1 MKLIERTDYLNR
13 LKRLKGTPDIKI
25 ITGIRRS
32 GKSEL
37 LRAYRTHLENTYSNQ
52 SSKLYASAKHAQLPN
67 TLQQQNN
74 LDNQQLNIISI
85 DFNNL
90 NYENLKNYK
99 SLFEYVESRY
109 IPGAYNVL
117 MIDEVQLCPKFE
129 LAINSLHNSNKYDI
143 YLTGSNA
150 FLLSSD
156 LATLF
161 SGRFVEIPVFPFSFA
176 EYCEYFEI
184 TSNFNDALQKYLQQ
198 GGLAGSYVYA
208 NQDDAKAYIKNVYT
222 TLVKRD
228 LVDKYAISEVSL
240 LDSICEFLMDNI
252 ANLTTANNVSSI
264 LKQNQIETT
273 HITVGNYLKYLCNA
287 FMFYKVKRYDIRGK
301 KYLETNEKY
310 YLADTALRYAILGT
324 RNMDY
329 GRAYENI
336 VALELMR
343 RGYSIY
349 VGKLYQKEVDFVAV
363 KASEKLYIQVS
374 DNISDDTTLARE
386 LSPLKAIKDSYPK
399 ILLANTRHD
408 SYDIEGIRVID
419 IAQWLLEA
427 NTPFSL

>member
-74 LDNQQLNIISI
+74 LNNQQLNIISI

-99 SLFEYVESRY
+99 SLFKYVESRY

-161 SGRFVEIPVFPFSFA
+161 SGRFIEIPIFPFSFA

-184 TSNFNDALQKYLQQ
+184 TSNFNDALQRYLQQ

-208 NQDDAKAYIKNVYT
+208 NQDDAEAYIKNVYT

-264 LKQNQIETT
+264 LKQNHIETT

-349 VGKLYQKEVDFVAV
+349 VGKLYQKEVDFVAI

-374 DNISDDTTLARE
+374 DNISDDSTLERE

-419 IAQWLLEA
+419 IAQWLLSA
-427 NTPFSL
+427 N

>member
-74 LDNQQLNIISI
+74 LNNQQLNIISI

-99 SLFEYVESRY
+99 SLFKYVESRY

-161 SGRFVEIPVFPFSFA
+161 SGRFIEIPVFPFSFA
-176 EYCEYFEI
+176 EYCEYFEVEN
-184 TSNFNDALQKYLQQ
+184 NFNDALQKYLQQ

-208 NQDDAKAYIKNVYT
+208 NQDDAEAYIKNVYT

-228 LVDKYAISEVSL
+228 LVDKYSISEVSL

-264 LKQNQIETT
+264 LKQNHIETT

-349 VGKLYQKEVDFVAV
+349 VGKLYQKEVDFVAI

-374 DNISDDTTLARE
+374 DNISDDSTLERE

-419 IAQWLLEA
+419 IAQWLLSA
-427 NTPFSL
+427 N

>member
-37 LRAYRTHLENTYSNQ
+37 LRAYSKYLENTYSNQ
-52 SSKLYASAKHAQLPN
+52 NSKLYASAKHAQQPN
-67 TLQQQNN
+67 KLQQQNN
-74 LDNQQLNIISI
+74 SNNQELNIISI

-109 IPGAYNVL
+109 IPEAYNVL

-161 SGRFVEIPVFPFSFA
+161 SGRFIEIPVFPFSFA
-176 EYCEYFEI
+176 EYCEYFEVKN
-184 TSNFNDALQKYLQQ
+184 NFNNALQKYLQH

-208 NQDDAKAYIKNVYT
+208 NQDDAQAYIKNVYT

-264 LKQNQIETT
+264 LKKNHIETT

-343 RGYSIY
+343 RGYAIY
-349 VGKLYQKEVDFVAV
+349 VGKLYQKEVDFVAI
-363 KASEKLYIQVS
+363 KASEKFYIQVS
-374 DNISDDTTLARE
+374 DNISDDATLERE
-386 LSPLKAIKDSYPK
+386 LSPLKAIKDAYPK

-419 IAQWLLEA
+419 IAQWLLST
-427 NTPFSL
+427 N

>member
-37 LRAYRTHLENTYSNQ
+37 LRAYRTYLENTYSNQ

-67 TLQQQNN
+67 ALQQQDNSNN
-74 LDNQQLNIISI
+74 HELNIINI

-208 NQDDAKAYIKNVYT
+208 NQDDAEAYIKNVYT

-343 RGYSIY
+343 RGYTIY

-363 KASEKLYIQVS
+363 KASKKLYIQVS
-374 DNISDDTTLARE
+374 DNISDDATLERE
-386 LSPLKAIKDSYPK
+386 LSPLKAIKDAYPK

-408 SYDIEGIRVID
+408 SYDVEGIRVID
-419 IAQWLLEA
+419 IAQWLIGA
-427 NTPFSL
+427 N

>member
-13 LKRLKGTPDIKI
+13 LKRVKCTPDIKI

-37 LRAYRTHLENTYSNQ
+37 LRAYCTYLENTYGNQ
-52 SSKLYASAKHAQLPN
+52 SNKLYTSAKHAHQPN
-67 TLQQQNN
+67 ELQPANTNN
-74 LDNQQLNIISI
+74 KELNIISI

-109 IPGAYNVL
+109 VPEAYNVL

-161 SGRFVEIPVFPFSFA
+161 SGRFIEIPVFPFSFA

-208 NQDDAKAYIKNVYT
+208 NQDDAEAYIKNVYT
-222 TLVKRD
+222 TLVKHD
-228 LVDKYAISEVSL
+228 LVDKCAISEVSL

-264 LKQNQIETT
+264 LKKNQIETT
-273 HITVGNYLKYLCNA
+273 HVTVGNYLKYLCNA

-329 GRAYENI
+329 GKAYENI

-343 RGYSIY
+343 RGYTIH

-363 KASEKLYIQVS
+363 KASKKLYIQVS
-374 DNISDDTTLARE
+374 DNISDDATLERE
-386 LSPLKAIKDSYPK
+386 LSPLKAIKDAYPK

-419 IAQWLLEA
+419 IAQWLLNA
-427 NTPFSL
+427 STPFSL

>member
-37 LRAYRTHLENTYSNQ
+37 LRAYRTYLENTYSNQ

-67 TLQQQNN
+67 ALQQQDNSNN
-74 LDNQQLNIISI
+74 HELNIINI

-329 GRAYENI
+329 GGAYENI

-343 RGYSIY
+343 RGYTIY

-363 KASEKLYIQVS
+363 KASKKLYIQVS
-374 DNISDDTTLARE
+374 DNISDDATLERE
-386 LSPLKAIKDSYPK
+386 LSPLKAIKDAYPK

-408 SYDIEGIRVID
+408 SYDVEGIRVID
-419 IAQWLLEA
+419 IAQWLIVA
-427 NTPFSL
+427 K

>member
-37 LRAYRTHLENTYSNQ
+37 LRAYRTYLENTYSNQ

-67 TLQQQNN
+67 ALQQQDNSNN
-74 LDNQQLNIISI
+74 HELNIINI

-329 GRAYENI
+329 GGAYENI

-343 RGYSIY
+343 RGYTIY

-363 KASEKLYIQVS
+363 KASKKLYIQVS
-374 DNISDDTTLARE
+374 DNISDDATLERE
-386 LSPLKAIKDSYPK
+386 LSPLKAIKDAYPK
-399 ILLANTRHD
+399 ILFANTRHD
-408 SYDIEGIRVID
+408 SYDVEGIRVID
-419 IAQWLLEA
+419 IAQWLIVA
-427 NTPFSL
+427 K

>member
-32 GKSEL
+32 GKFEL
-37 LRAYRTHLENTYSNQ
+37 LRAYRTYLENTYSNQ
-52 SSKLYASAKHAQLPN
+52 SSKLYTSAKHAQLPN
-67 TLQQQNN
+67 ALQQQDNSNN
-74 LDNQQLNIISI
+74 HELNIINI

-208 NQDDAKAYIKNVYT
+208 NQDDAEAYIKNAYT

-343 RGYSIY
+343 RGYTIY

-363 KASEKLYIQVS
+363 KASKKLYIQVS
-374 DNISDDTTLARE
+374 DNISDDATLERE
-386 LSPLKAIKDSYPK
+386 LSPLKAIKDAYPK

-419 IAQWLLEA
+419 IAQWLLG
-427 NTPFSL
+427 TK

>member
-37 LRAYRTHLENTYSNQ
+37 LRAYRTYLENTYSNQ

-67 TLQQQNN
+67 ALQQQDNSNN
-74 LDNQQLNIISI
+74 HELNIINI

-143 YLTGSNA
+143 YLTRSNA

-329 GRAYENI
+329 GGAYENI

-343 RGYSIY
+343 RGYTIY

-363 KASEKLYIQVS
+363 KASKKLYIQVS
-374 DNISDDTTLARE
+374 DNISDDATLERE
-386 LSPLKAIKDSYPK
+386 LSPLKAIKDAYPK

-408 SYDIEGIRVID
+408 SYDVEGIRVID
-419 IAQWLLEA
+419 IAQWLIVA
-427 NTPFSL
+427 K

>member
-37 LRAYRTHLENTYSNQ
+37 LRAYRTYLENTYSNQ

-67 TLQQQNN
+67 ALQQQDNSNN
-74 LDNQQLNIISI
+74 HELNIINI

-343 RGYSIY
+343 RGYTIY

-363 KASEKLYIQVS
+363 NASKKLYIQVS
-374 DNISDDTTLARE
+374 DNISDDATLERE
-386 LSPLKAIKDSYPK
+386 LSPLKAIKDSYTK

-408 SYDIEGIRVID
+408 SYDVEGIHAID
-419 IAQWLLEA
+419 IAQWLIDA
-427 NTPFSL
+427 K

>member
-13 LKRLKGTPDIKI
+13 LKRVKGTPDIKI

-37 LRAYRTHLENTYSNQ
+37 LRAYSKYLENTYSNQ
-52 SSKLYASAKHAQLPN
+52 SSKLYASAKHAQQPN
-67 TLQQQNN
+67 ELQQQDNSNN
-74 LDNQQLNIISI
+74 QELNIISI

-99 SLFEYVESRY
+99 SLFAYVESRY
-109 IPGAYNVL
+109 IPEAYNVL
-117 MIDEVQLCPKFE
+117 MIDEVQLCSKFE

-161 SGRFVEIPVFPFSFA
+161 SGRFIEIPVFPFSFA
-176 EYCEYFEI
+176 EYCEYFEVEN
-184 TSNFNDALQKYLQQ
+184 NFNNALQKYLQY

-208 NQDDAKAYIKNVYT
+208 NQDDAQAYIKNVYT

-264 LKQNQIETT
+264 LKKNQIETT
-273 HITVGNYLKYLCNA
+273 HVTVGNYLKYLCNA

-349 VGKLYQKEVDFVAV
+349 VGKLYQKEVDFVAI

-374 DNISDDTTLARE
+374 DNISDSATLERE
-386 LSPLKAIKDSYPK
+386 LSPLKAIKDSYTK

-408 SYDIEGIRVID
+408 SYSIEGILVID
-419 IAQWLLEA
+419 ISQWLLNA
-427 NTPFSL
+427 N

>member
-37 LRAYRTHLENTYSNQ
+37 LRAYRTYLENTYSNQ

-67 TLQQQNN
+67 ALQQQDNSNN
-74 LDNQQLNIISI
+74 HELNIINI

-329 GRAYENI
+329 GIAYENI

-343 RGYSIY
+343 RGYTIY

-363 KASEKLYIQVS
+363 NASKKLYIQVS
-374 DNISDDTTLARE
+374 DNISDDATLERE
-386 LSPLKAIKDSYPK
+386 LSPLKAIKDAYPK

-408 SYDIEGIRVID
+408 SYDVEGIRVID
-419 IAQWLLEA
+419 IAQWLIGA
-427 NTPFSL
+427 K

>member
-37 LRAYRTHLENTYSNQ
+37 LRAYRTYLENTYSNQ

-67 TLQQQNN
+67 ALQQQDNSNN
-74 LDNQQLNIISI
+74 HELNIINI

-343 RGYSIY
+343 RGYTIY

-363 KASEKLYIQVS
+363 KASKKLYIQVS
-374 DNISDDTTLARE
+374 DNISDDATLERE
-386 LSPLKAIKDSYPK
+386 LSPLKAIKDAYPK

-419 IAQWLLEA
+419 IARWLLST
-427 NTPFSL
+427 N

>member
-37 LRAYRTHLENTYSNQ
+37 LRAYRTYLENTYSNQ

-67 TLQQQNN
+67 ALQQQDNSNN
-74 LDNQQLNIISI
+74 HELNIINI

-143 YLTGSNA
+143 YLTRSNA

-156 LATLF
+156 LATMF

-343 RGYSIY
+343 RGYTIY
-349 VGKLYQKEVDFVAV
+349 VGKLYQKEVDFVAI
-363 KASEKLYIQVS
+363 KASKKLYIQVS
-374 DNISDDTTLARE
+374 DNISDDATLERE
-386 LSPLKAIKDSYPK
+386 LSPLKAIKDAYPK

-408 SYDIEGIRVID
+408 SYEIEGIRVID
-419 IAQWLLEA
+419 IARWLLST
-427 NTPFSL
+427 N

>member
-37 LRAYRTHLENTYSNQ
+37 LRAYRTYLENTYSNQ

-67 TLQQQNN
+67 ALQQQDNSNN
-74 LDNQQLNIISI
+74 HELNIINI

-143 YLTGSNA
+143 YLTRSNA

-343 RGYSIY
+343 RGYTIY
-349 VGKLYQKEVDFVAV
+349 VGKLYQKEVDFVAI
-363 KASEKLYIQVS
+363 KASKKLYIQVS
-374 DNISDDTTLARE
+374 DNISDDATLERE
-386 LSPLKAIKDSYPK
+386 LSPLKAIKDAYPK

-408 SYDIEGIRVID
+408 SYEIEGIRVID
-419 IAQWLLEA
+419 IARWLLST
-427 NTPFSL
+427 N

>member
-37 LRAYRTHLENTYSNQ
+37 LRAYRTYLENTYSNQ

-67 TLQQQNN
+67 ALQQQDNSNN
-74 LDNQQLNIISI
+74 HELNIINI

-324 RNMDY
+324 RNMYY
-329 GRAYENI
+329 GGAYENI

-343 RGYSIY
+343 RGYTIY

-363 KASEKLYIQVS
+363 KASKKLYIQVS
-374 DNISDDTTLARE
+374 DNISDDATLERE
-386 LSPLKAIKDSYPK
+386 LSPLKAIKDAYPK

-419 IAQWLLEA
+419 IARWLLSA
-427 NTPFSL
+427 N

>member
-37 LRAYRTHLENTYSNQ
+37 LRAYRTYLENTYGNQ
-52 SSKLYASAKHAQLPN
+52 SSKLYASAKHAQQPN
-67 TLQQQNN
+67 ELQQANTNN
-74 LDNQQLNIISI
+74 QELNIISI

-161 SGRFVEIPVFPFSFA
+161 SGRFIEIPIFPFSFA

-208 NQDDAKAYIKNVYT
+208 NQDDAKEYIKNVYT

-363 KASEKLYIQVS
+363 KASKKIYIQVS
-374 DNISDDTTLARE
+374 DNISNDATLERE

-408 SYDIEGIRVID
+408 SYDIDGIRVID
-419 IAQWLLEA
+419 IAQWLLET
-427 NTPFSL
+427 N

>member
-37 LRAYRTHLENTYSNQ
+37 LRAYRTYLENTYSNQ

-67 TLQQQNN
+67 ALQQQDNSNN
-74 LDNQQLNIISI
+74 HELNIINI

-109 IPGAYNVL
+109 IPGTYNVL

-343 RGYSIY
+343 RGYTIY

-363 KASEKLYIQVS
+363 KASKKLYIQVS
-374 DNISDDTTLARE
+374 DNISDDATLERE
-386 LSPLKAIKDSYPK
+386 LSPLKAIKDAYPK

-408 SYDIEGIRVID
+408 SYDVEGIRVID
-419 IAQWLLEA
+419 IAQWLIG
-427 NTPFSL
+427 TK

>member
-37 LRAYRTHLENTYSNQ
+37 LRAYRTYLENTYSNQ

-67 TLQQQNN
+67 ALQQQDNSNN
-74 LDNQQLNIISI
+74 QKLNIINI

-161 SGRFVEIPVFPFSFA
+161 SGRFIEIPIFPFSFA

-184 TSNFNDALQKYLQQ
+184 TSNFNDALQRYLQQ

-208 NQDDAKAYIKNVYT
+208 NQDDAEAYIKNVYT

-363 KASEKLYIQVS
+363 KASKKIYIQVS
-374 DNISDDTTLARE
+374 DNISNDATLERE

-408 SYDIEGIRVID
+408 SYDIDGIRVID
-419 IAQWLLEA
+419 IAQWLLET
-427 NTPFSL
+427 N

>member
-37 LRAYRTHLENTYSNQ
+37 LRAYRTYLENTYSNQ

-67 TLQQQNN
+67 ALQQQDNSNN
-74 LDNQQLNIISI
+74 QKLNIINI

-117 MIDEVQLCPKFE
+117 TIDEVQLCPKFE

-161 SGRFVEIPVFPFSFA
+161 SGRFIEIPIFPFSFA

-184 TSNFNDALQKYLQQ
+184 TSNFNDALQRYLQQ

-208 NQDDAKAYIKNVYT
+208 NQDDAEAYIKNVYT

-343 RGYSIY
+343 RGYTIY

-363 KASEKLYIQVS
+363 KASKKLYIQVS
-374 DNISDDTTLARE
+374 DNISDDATLERE
-386 LSPLKAIKDSYPK
+386 LSPLKAIKDAYPK

-419 IAQWLLEA
+419 IARWLLST
-427 NTPFSL
+427 N

>member
-13 LKRLKGTPDIKI
+13 LKRLKDTPDIKI

-74 LDNQQLNIISI
+74 LNNQQLNIISI

-264 LKQNQIETT
+264 LKKNQIETT

-408 SYDIEGIRVID
+408 SYDIDGIRVID

>member
-37 LRAYRTHLENTYSNQ
+37 LRAYRTYLENTYSNQ

-67 TLQQQNN
+67 ALQQQDNSNN
-74 LDNQQLNIISI
+74 HELNIINI

-143 YLTGSNA
+143 YLTRSNA

-343 RGYSIY
+343 RGYTIY

-363 KASEKLYIQVS
+363 KASKKLYIQVS
-374 DNISDDTTLARE
+374 DNISDDATLERE
-386 LSPLKAIKDSYPK
+386 LSPLKAIKDAYPK

-408 SYDIEGIRVID
+408 SYDVEGIRVID
-419 IAQWLLEA
+419 IAQWLIGA
-427 NTPFSL
+427 N

>member
-37 LRAYRTHLENTYSNQ
+37 LRAYRTYLENTYSNQ

-67 TLQQQNN
+67 ALQQQDNSNN
-74 LDNQQLNIISI
+74 HELNIINI

-143 YLTGSNA
+143 YLTRSNA

-343 RGYSIY
+343 RGYTIY

-363 KASEKLYIQVS
+363 KASKKLYIQVS
-374 DNISDDTTLARE
+374 DNISDDATLERE
-386 LSPLKAIKDSYPK
+386 LSPLKAIKDAYPK

-408 SYDIEGIRVID
+408 SYDVEGIRVID
-419 IAQWLLEA
+419 IAQWLIG
-427 NTPFSL
+427 TK

>member
-37 LRAYRTHLENTYSNQ
+37 LRAYRTYLENTYSNQ

-67 TLQQQNN
+67 ALQQQNN
-74 LDNQQLNIISI
+74 LDNQQLNIINI

-99 SLFEYVESRY
+99 SLFAHVESRY
-109 IPGAYNVL
+109 ISDAYNVL

-161 SGRFVEIPVFPFSFA
+161 SGRFIEIPVFPFSFA

-349 VGKLYQKEVDFVAV
+349 VGKLYQKEVDFVAI

-374 DNISDDTTLARE
+374 DNISDNATLERE
-386 LSPLKAIKDSYPK
+386 LAPLKAIKDAYPK

-419 IAQWLLEA
+419 IAQWLLNA
-427 NTPFSL
+427 N